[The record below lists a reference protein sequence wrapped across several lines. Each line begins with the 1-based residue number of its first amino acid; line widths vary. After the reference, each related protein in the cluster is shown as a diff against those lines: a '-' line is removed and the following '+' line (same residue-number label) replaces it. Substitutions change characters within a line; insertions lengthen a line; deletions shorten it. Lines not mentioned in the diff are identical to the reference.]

1 MQTAQLQKTKGL
13 STLRHPLP
21 PPFPTFQRL
30 HTFLETLPHTTL
42 ELEVSPGE
50 YISVLTWALYLC
62 VSVCT
67 ACLSVGKV
75 FFFLFFNQKKQL
87 LLKRVC
93 LKVPFYSTGWSAA
106 DLILLS
112 PFSWKFGSAATYR
125 PPPNFFSVTFAPF
138 VISKPLPLKT
148 FIVNTHNKT
157 IQVPIIMQ
165 LTINA
170 CSLHH
175 CAQTALSTRC
185 FSISTCN
192 ELQTKRCFISAPP
205 FHDSETG

>member
-1 MQTAQLQKTKGL
+1 M
-13 STLRHPLP
+13 
-21 PPFPTFQRL
+21 
-30 HTFLETLPHTTL
+30 
-42 ELEVSPGE
+42 
-50 YISVLTWALYLC
+50 W
-62 VSVCT
+62 
-67 ACLSVGKV
+67 GKFS
-75 FFFLFFNQKKQL
+75 FFFFNQKKQL

-112 PFSWKFGSAATYR
+112 RFSWKFGSPATYCA
-125 PPPNFFSVTFAPF
+125 PPPQKKKIFFSVTFAPF
-138 VISKPLPLKT
+138 VISKPLPLKI
-148 FIVNTHNKT
+148 FIINTHNKT

-205 FHDSETG
+205 FHDMAKQAKYCTENECHVTSGKTKGVST

>member
-1 MQTAQLQKTKGL
+1 MWVKTARWWIHGGSSLVFWLQIQQHMQTAQLQKTKGL

-75 FFFLFFNQKKQL
+75 FFYFFNQKKQL

-112 PFSWKFGSAATYR
+112 RFSWKFGSPATYR
-125 PPPNFFSVTFAPF
+125 APPPQ
-138 VISKPLPLKT
+138 K
-148 FIVNTHNKT
+148 KT
-157 IQVPIIMQ
+157 IF
-165 LTINA
+165 L
-170 CSLHH
+170 
-175 CAQTALSTRC
+175 
-185 FSISTCN
+185 
-192 ELQTKRCFISAPP
+192 
-205 FHDSETG
+205 